1 MKRPIGLAI
10 AALALSTLVAC
21 AGQDGGGAAPTT
33 PTGGTSAS
41 TSTVPSAAQ
50 LADHLV
56 APADLGPGWTLWE
69 GFTAWPGGKPG
80 VIPDDQR
87 DQLPK
92 LQLCPNAGQ
101 EAVALAEGLPWQA
114 FTQVHQETRDPFATM
129 VVAQQQLL
137 ADEPDRTA
145 QTFATLRDGLTNCLT
160 ENLPAGDWE
169 IGRAERLEVPA
180 VGQDRYGQRTA
191 AFDTGGARRD
201 TRLVLVEDGPVLMA
215 IRIDEV
221 LISPEAEATLSS
233 EKVNALVS
241 SMANKLP

>member
-21 AGQDGGGAAPTT
+21 TGQDGGGAAPTT
-33 PTGGTSAS
+33 PTGGTSPS

-69 GFTAWPGGKPG
+69 GFRAWPGGKPG

-92 LQLCPNAGQ
+92 LRLCPNAGQ

-114 FTQVHQETRDPFATM
+114 FTQVHQETSDPFATM

-145 QTFATLRDGLTNCLT
+145 QTFATLRDGLASCLT

-180 VGQDRYGQRTA
+180 VGQDRYAERTFG
-191 AFDTGGARRD
+191 FDGD
-201 TRLVLVEDGPVLMA
+201 TRLVLVKDGPVLMA

-221 LISPEAEATLSS
+221 LISPDAAATLTP
-233 EKVNALVS
+233 ETVNTLVGT
-241 SMANKLP
+241 MAERLP